1 MKLLNLEIEINAPVE
16 KVWHAIVNET
26 LYREWAAEFMP
37 GSYFEGGWNKGDA
50 IQFLALNEAGQKEGM
65 VSEIA
70 ESDYPRFISIRHL
83 GTIMD
88 GIVDLTSD
96 EVKAWLPCFENYKLE
111 ALGDHKTRFILE
123 MESSEAYYDMFL
135 EMWQKA
141 MQKLKLISER

>member
-1 MKLLNLEIEINAPVE
+1 MKILNLEIEINASAE
-16 KVWHAIVNET
+16 KVWNSIVDET
-26 LYREWAAEFMP
+26 LYRAWAEEFQA

-50 IQFLALNEAGQKEGM
+50 IYFLSLNEAGLKEGM

-88 GIVDLTSD
+88 GIIDTTSD
-96 EVKAWLPCFENYKLE
+96 EVKAWLPCYENYTLE
-111 ALGDHKTRFILE
+111 VLGEHKTRFVLE

-135 EMWQKA
+135 EMWQRA
-141 MQKLKLISER
+141 MQKLKGICE

>member
-70 ESDYPRFISIRHL
+70 ESEYPRFISIRHL

-88 GIVDLTSD
+88 GIIDMTSD
-96 EVKAWLPCFENYKLE
+96 EVKAWMPCFENYTLE
-111 ALGDHKTRFILE
+111 VLGEHKTRFVLA
-123 MESSEAYYDMFL
+123 MESEDAYYDMFL
-135 EMWQKA
+135 EMWQRA
-141 MQKLKLISER
+141 MQKLKVISER